1 MNTPRH
7 YYNPT
12 PAQKIELQRH
22 AAYLRS
28 RRDAAYAASELA
40 RLFEKFGITAP
51 VNPAEFVK

>member
-12 PAQKIELQRH
+12 PAQRIELKRH

-28 RRDAAYAASELA
+28 RADARFAAAELA
-40 RLFEKFGITAP
+40 RTLEKFGITTP
-51 VNPAEFVK
+51 VKPLEAE